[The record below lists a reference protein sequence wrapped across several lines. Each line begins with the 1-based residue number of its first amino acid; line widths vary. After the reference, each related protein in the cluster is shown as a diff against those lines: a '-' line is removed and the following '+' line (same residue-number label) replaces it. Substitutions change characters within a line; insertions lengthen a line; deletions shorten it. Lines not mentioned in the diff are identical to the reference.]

1 MGGEGEFVL
10 LVMVATNETRYF
22 PLRRQCTGS
31 NQNRLVCRHPGNITK
46 VLLQEVSQVFYN
58 LFYRPGSIPR
68 MLCGSIDR
76 YLVGLPNINLFSTTF
91 LHSTAVII
99 NLSPQVPQQAMFA
112 GFPCFISESMV
123 WDFGQLFYLR
133 PPTHY

>member
-31 NQNRLVCRHPGNITK
+31 NQNRSVCRHPGNITK

-68 MLCGSIDR
+68 MLCGSIDH

-91 LHSTAVII
+91 LHPTAVII

-112 GFPCFISESMV
+112 GFPSSCTGALNPSQWLGILDSYFS
-123 WDFGQLFYLR
+123 
-133 PPTHY
+133 